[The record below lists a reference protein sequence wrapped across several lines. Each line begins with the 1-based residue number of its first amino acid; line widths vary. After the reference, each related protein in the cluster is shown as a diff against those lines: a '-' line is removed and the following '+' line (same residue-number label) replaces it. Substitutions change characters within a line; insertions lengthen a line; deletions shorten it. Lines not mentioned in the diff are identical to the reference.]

1 MKVYKD
7 GDTKLVFEGDAIK
20 NFNIEIKKDG
30 GLCDDEKVNK
40 TYQAF
45 ILSYRFKDM
54 KNSKQMFIAD
64 NKISLMTLLSSSIES
79 MIRNGVIELE
89 DLYYMLELVGK
100 QVGGK

>member
-7 GDTKLVFEGDAIK
+7 GDTKLVFEGDVIK

-30 GLCDDEKVNK
+30 GLCDDKKLNE

-45 ILSYRFKDM
+45 ILAYRFKDM

-64 NKISLMTLLSSSIES
+64 NKTSLMTLLSSSVES
-79 MIRNGVIELE
+79 MIRNGAIELE